1 MTRRNNR
8 YTSNSLSDLNSQREI
23 QENRGRREYFN
34 NNREARRSEGDRGR
48 RIENNPVDDSS
59 GINRLDLSSF
69 EREYISQWITSNSQ
83 RSQSLYVDLDKS
95 ESKYIKPYSY
105 KPEEFIFSKTD
116 EDVNDSLLYIGTEI
130 EVDCAGEIDD
140 NAKYVNENL
149 KECYTVHDGSLNN
162 GFEIVTHPSTLNYH
176 KQMNYKEVFQWLID
190 KGYRSHDTRT
200 CGLHVHVNR
209 DYLSNNKTIQDLCIT
224 KILFLLEKYW
234 TEITNIARRSE
245 CRYSVKIK
253 RDSEDDSLL
262 DLLYKAKG
270 SNGCFSSAKYNCL
283 NLLHKNT
290 IEFRI
295 FKGTLKYETYIAT
308 LEFVRNLVDVSKKVS
323 LEDIQS
329 VTFENIININ
339 ETEYLLYYLKERNI
353 K

>member
-1 MTRRNNR
+1 MPRRRNR
-8 YTSNSLSDLNSQREI
+8 YVSNSLSDLNSQREI
-23 QENRGRREYFN
+23 QENRGRHEYFN
-34 NNREARRSEGDRGR
+34 NNREARRYEGDRGR
-48 RIENNPVDDSS
+48 RIGNNPVDDSS

-69 EREYISQWITSNSQ
+69 EREYISQWITSNPQ
-83 RSQSLYVDLDKS
+83 RSQSLYVDFDKP
-95 ESKYIKPYSY
+95 ENKYIKPYNY
-105 KPEEFIFSKTD
+105 KPEEFIFSKTN
-116 EDVNDSLLYIGTEI
+116 EDVDDKSLYIGTEI
-130 EVDCAGEIDD
+130 EIDCAGEIDD
-140 NAKYVNENL
+140 NAKYVIDNL

-162 GFEIVTHPSTLNYH
+162 GFEIVTHPATLGYH
-176 KQMNYKEVFQWLID
+176 KQMNYSEVFQWLLD

-209 DYLSNNKTIQDLCIT
+209 DYLSENKTIQDLCIT

-234 TEITNIARRSE
+234 NEITKIARRSE
-245 CRYSVKIK
+245 CNYSVKIK
-253 RDSEDDSLL
+253 RDSDDDSLL

-270 SNGCFSSAKYNCL
+270 SSGYFSNAKYNCL

-308 LEFVRNLVDVSKKVS
+308 LEFVKNIVDISKRVP
-323 LEDIQS
+323 LEEIQL
-329 VTFENIININ
+329 VTFEGIINAN
-339 ETEYLLYYLKERNI
+339 ETEYLMSYLEERNI